1 MAASATEHGSGRGVE
16 HGRGKGTFGQGA
28 RRPQERS
35 REACRTDGGPGRRA
49 ARAAT
54 HGPAGAWGGTGA
66 TLRLGDLR
74 FNFVRSDARKPFQG
88 GIHFFGK
95 ISVNDLR
102 SSSVFLQDVL
112 TGQGPSNPPRTLTEG
127 QGPCWSLCVERPPQL
142 LPATPHPHPVH
153 RCPRHGRLCVS
164 VTAHGHSRSVRGAS
178 VSCSRLSSGSSP
190 CPPHPTVS
198 PTMAP
203 RATWAHGSAP
213 HTPAP
218 AFASRRVSHFPAEA
232 TWSASPLPDTCVR
245 GGMP

>member
-127 QGPCWSLCVERPPQL
+127 QGPCWSLCAERPPQL
-142 LPATPHPHPVH
+142 LPATPLSTVVP
-153 RCPRHGRLCVS
+153 
-164 VTAHGHSRSVRGAS
+164 VTAGCAFPSQHTATAVRFG
-178 VSCSRLSSGSSP
+178 VP
-190 CPPHPTVS
+190 
-198 PTMAP
+198 
-203 RATWAHGSAP
+203 
-213 HTPAP
+213 
-218 AFASRRVSHFPAEA
+218 
-232 TWSASPLPDTCVR
+232 ASPAAD
-245 GGMP
+245 